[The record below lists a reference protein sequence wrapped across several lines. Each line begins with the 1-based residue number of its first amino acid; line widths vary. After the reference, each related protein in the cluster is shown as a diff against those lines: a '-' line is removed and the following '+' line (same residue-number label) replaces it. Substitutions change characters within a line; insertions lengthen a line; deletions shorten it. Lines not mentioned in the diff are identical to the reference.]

1 LLPGWQRGCDCP
13 ARQTGASD
21 SPGPGVGANFSPRAS
36 CGAQVLLTVAEF
48 LLRPARYFSSVFGV
62 VGAAEGP
69 DPPTGIDGPSE
80 KAAGEADEGGELAN
94 ESFAGE
100 GEEAAAEEEDE
111 ADRGESEE
119 LDELPE
125 DGR

>member
-1 LLPGWQRGCDCP
+1 M
-13 ARQTGASD
+13 GA
-21 SPGPGVGANFSPRAS
+21 PWPFA
-36 CGAQVLLTVAEF
+36 VAEIPP
-48 LLRPARYFSSVFGV
+48 RPARYFSSVFGV

-100 GEEAAAEEEDE
+100 GEEAAAEEGYE

-119 LDELPE
+119 LDELPD

>member
-1 LLPGWQRGCDCP
+1 MGAPWPFAVVRLP
-13 ARQTGASD
+13 
-21 SPGPGVGANFSPRAS
+21 PRS
-36 CGAQVLLTVAEF
+36 
-48 LLRPARYFSSVFGV
+48 ARYFSSVFGV

-111 ADRGESEE
+111 ADRGE
-119 LDELPE
+119 
-125 DGR
+125 